1 MLSASTWRRSIHH
14 RCCGHLTY
22 DISMQ
27 FQAKCF
33 YSGWPIRVAGAWS
46 MALHPSGASAQ
57 KRALF
62 FIISPVQI
70 WALFLLAALALS
82 LSLCYL
88 QPAGDTQ
95 RAPLVEGACTARPTH
110 TYLPCAGRRDMQA
123 RGAWEWQPKTRQ
135 IEIRCWPIK
144 NNVWKLLLLCFCCLR
159 RPFFIC
165 SACMMIFWSR
175 LHTRSHTEQP
185 QGMLHLGGA
194 RAGA

>member
-1 MLSASTWRRSIHH
+1 MTLACNFRLKVFIPVGPLGSPALDRWRFIPPVRARKNAPFSLLFRRS
-14 RCCGHLTY
+14 RYGH
-22 DISMQ
+22 
-27 FQAKCF
+27 CF
-33 YSGWPIRVAGAWS
+33 CWR
-46 MALHPSGASAQ
+46 
-57 KRALF
+57 
-62 FIISPVQI
+62 
-70 WALFLLAALALS
+70 LS
-82 LSLCYL
+82 LSRCHFVICSR
-88 QPAGDTQ
+88 PETRTPCRRCVH
-95 RAPLVEGACTARPTH
+95 RAPDTGSAH

-175 LHTRSHTEQP
+175 LHTRTHTEQP
-185 QGMLHLGGA
+185 QGMLDLGGA